1 MKGTFFSADFVK
13 HSDDSLRLLELNT
26 DTTIVESQIDDID
39 WGPLFNIIDTNNI
52 TELAVIHKPY
62 LHQDVVNH
70 LSASVI
76 ASASYITTMSMYEEN
91 IYSLYALSPDDSDS
105 KFILRLAYDEGAVF
119 DSSYCKDNIQA
130 LNLFTDYDS
139 GSLVTPYY
147 HSSSTAGDIRNTL
160 DNLINPANVPD
171 AVVKLNVG
179 NYRNPLKFYK
189 VGAGSSEA
197 SFDYTMTKATS
208 AAQPSTGRF
217 RLNNYTAQN
226 TATEIY
232 LNETDDNSS
241 SVSSFFTTLDSLT
254 SDIKGHIRI
263 SLKSDPSSYLEFS
276 IGDFTDNGEWWTIS
290 NLTNLGSSGNAP
302 FTNGDDIIITLVAGQ
317 SEDRWSNLV
326 SEIKDENT
334 IIQQFNYNSSAVS
347 SSKMSSIRSFNI
359 VYGSNLDIINLLD
372 YKVYSSFELP
382 TDLSSEYN
390 ASSASNLLDDKHYF
404 EFSTNFIKF
413 GLNGLYESH
422 SIYKADDS
430 VITLGQ
436 AAVGDSLKSYFISG
450 SPQVEQD
457 YIIKGWS
464 VSGSTLPS
472 GSYVTASSVV
482 FKDSTPIKHG
492 SLVELLIDDDPIYC
506 GTGKQF
512 LIYDSGSDEIRYELA
527 GYLNQDTH
535 YLVDVSGSIKD
546 ITEANFYL
554 TPDTLNIVELDLE
567 DTDTYIISGSTDIN
581 GAVSH
586 NAPCFVAGTKIETEF
601 GEKNIED
608 IDAGDIVLT
617 YNHATNETQ
626 YKEVR
631 QVCMCSKEKTVVYVF
646 DNNKTLEGTFDHP
659 LYCPEKGYV
668 SYKPNLTSEMYDL
681 VVEQIEIG
689 DKILTANNE
698 EITVIDMEESPVLK
712 TVYNL
717 KKVEDNHNF
726 FANGL
731 LAHNRCF
738 VAGTEVKLSNGD
750 TKNIEDIIPGDSI
763 ISFNE
768 DSKKKESREVTEV
781 NSFSSEHI
789 IKITLADGTVIS
801 STDDHPYY
809 VDGYKLASVDPD
821 STNADYDLP
830 DNVVQLSIGDFV
842 YNFEGDLIEISSIE
856 EIEGSVNTFIITV
869 DGNHNFYANSILV
882 HNK

>member
-189 VGAGSSEA
+189 IGQE
-197 SFDYTMTKATS
+197 D
-208 AAQPSTGRF
+208 Q
-217 RLNNYTAQN
+217 NN
-226 TATEIY
+226 
-232 LNETDDNSS
+232 S
-241 SVSSFFTTLDSLT
+241 
-254 SDIKGHIRI
+254 
-263 SLKSDPSSYLEFS
+263 
-276 IGDFTDNGEWWTIS
+276 
-290 NLTNLGSSGNAP
+290 
-302 FTNGDDIIITLVAGQ
+302 
-317 SEDRWSNLV
+317 DRWSNFV
-326 SEIKDENT
+326 SEIKDEDT

-512 LIYDSGSDEIRYELA
+512 LIYDSGSDQIRYELA

-689 DKILTANNE
+689 DNILTANNE
-698 EITVIDMEESPVLK
+698 EVTVIDMEESPVLK

-830 DNVVQLSIGDFV
+830 DDVIQLSIGDFV

>member
-26 DTTIVESQIDDID
+26 DTTIVDSEINDID
-39 WGPLFNIIDTNNI
+39 WSPLFNVLSTNNI
-52 TELAVIHKPY
+52 TNLAVIYKPY
-62 LHQDVVNH
+62 LHQGVVDH
-70 LSASVI
+70 LLAAVSSSAP
-76 ASASYITTMSMYEEN
+76 YITNVDTYEEN
-91 IYSLYALSPDDSDS
+91 IYSLYALSPDDADD

-119 DSSYCKDNIQA
+119 DSSYCKDNIQP
-130 LNLFTDYDS
+130 LKLFADYNS

-147 HSSSTAGDIRNTL
+147 YSSSAEEDVYNTL
-160 DNLINPANVPD
+160 EYNINPANIPD
-171 AVVKLNVG
+171 SVVKLNIS
-179 NYRNPLKFYK
+179 NYRDPLKFYK
-189 VGAGSSEA
+189 IGSESDTNENRWT
-197 SFDYTMTKATS
+197 SFI
-208 AAQPSTGRF
+208 
-217 RLNNYTAQN
+217 N
-226 TATEIY
+226 
-232 LNETDDNSS
+232 
-241 SVSSFFTTLDSLT
+241 
-254 SDIKGHIRI
+254 
-263 SLKSDPSSYLEFS
+263 
-276 IGDFTDNGEWWTIS
+276 
-290 NLTNLGSSGNAP
+290 
-302 FTNGDDIIITLVAGQ
+302 
-317 SEDRWSNLV
+317 
-326 SEIKDENT
+326 EIKDEGT
-334 IIQQFNYNSSAVS
+334 IIQQFNYNNSAVS
-347 SSKMSSIRSFNI
+347 GNKISSLRSFNI
-359 VYGSNLDIINLLD
+359 VYGNNLDVLNVLN
-372 YKVYSSFELP
+372 YKVYTSFELP
-382 TDLSSEYN
+382 ANLDGEYN
-390 ASSASNLLDDKHYF
+390 ASTTTNLLNDKHYF
-404 EFSTNFIKF
+404 EYSTNFIKF

-422 SIYKADDS
+422 SIYKTDDS
-430 VITLGQ
+430 VVTL
-436 AAVGDSLKSYFISG
+436 ADTAVGDSLKSYFISG

-464 VSGSTLPS
+464 ITGSSLPS

-512 LIYDSGSDEIRYELA
+512 LIYDSSSNVIRYELA
-527 GYLNQDTH
+527 GYLDQSNH

-601 GEKNIED
+601 GIKNIED
-608 IDAGDIVLT
+608 IDAGDTVLT

-631 QVCMCSKEKTVVYVF
+631 QVCMCSKEKTVVYIF

-659 LYCPEKGYV
+659 LYSPEKGYV

-689 DKILTANNE
+689 DKVLTAHNE
-698 EITVIDMEESPVLK
+698 EVTVIDMEESPVLK

-726 FANGL
+726 FANGI

-738 VAGTEVKLSNGD
+738 LAGTEVKLSNGD
-750 TKNIEDIIPGDSI
+750 TKNIEDIIPGDSV
-763 ISFNE
+763 ISLNE
-768 DSKKKESREVTEV
+768 DSLKKESGEVTEI
-781 NSFSSEHI
+781 NSFKSEHI
-789 IKITLADGTVIS
+789 IKLTLADGNIIK

-809 VDGYKLASVDPD
+809 VDGYKLASFDSD

-830 DNVVQLSIGDFV
+830 NDVIDLNAGDFV
-842 YNFEGDLIEISSIE
+842 YNFEGDLIEIVSIE
-856 EIEGSVNTFIITV
+856 EIDGEYDTYIITV

>member
-1 MKGTFFSADFVK
+1 MKGTFFSADFIK

-26 DTTIVESQIDDID
+26 DTTIVDSEINDID
-39 WGPLFNIIDTNNI
+39 WSPLFNVLSTNNI
-52 TELAVIHKPY
+52 TNLAVIYKPY
-62 LHQDVVNH
+62 LHQGVVDH
-70 LSASVI
+70 LLAAVSS
-76 ASASYITTMSMYEEN
+76 SASYITKVDTYEEN
-91 IYSLYALSPDDSDS
+91 IYSLYALSPDDADD

-119 DSSYCKDNIQA
+119 DSNYCKDNIQP
-130 LNLFTDYDS
+130 LNLFADYDS

-147 HSSSTAGDIRNTL
+147 YSSSAEDDIYNTL
-160 DNLINPANVPD
+160 EYNINPANIPD

-189 VGAGSSEA
+189 IGSESDTNEN
-197 SFDYTMTKATS
+197 
-208 AAQPSTGRF
+208 RW
-217 RLNNYTAQN
+217 NNFVN
-226 TATEIY
+226 
-232 LNETDDNSS
+232 
-241 SVSSFFTTLDSLT
+241 
-254 SDIKGHIRI
+254 
-263 SLKSDPSSYLEFS
+263 
-276 IGDFTDNGEWWTIS
+276 
-290 NLTNLGSSGNAP
+290 
-302 FTNGDDIIITLVAGQ
+302 
-317 SEDRWSNLV
+317 
-326 SEIKDENT
+326 EIKDEGT
-334 IIQQFNYNSSAVS
+334 IIQQFNYNNSAISGSKVS
-347 SSKMSSIRSFNI
+347 SVRSFNI
-359 VYGSNLDIINLLD
+359 VYGSNLDVLNVLN

-382 TDLSSEYN
+382 ENLDGEYN
-390 ASSASNLLDDKHYF
+390 ASTTTNLLNDKHYF
-404 EFSTNFIKF
+404 EYSTNFIKF

-422 SIYKADDS
+422 SIYKTDDS
-430 VITLGQ
+430 VVTLAD

-464 VSGSTLPS
+464 ITGSSLPS

-492 SLVELLIDDDPIYC
+492 SLVEVLIDDDPIYC

-512 LIYDSGSDEIRYELA
+512 LIYDSSSNVIRYELA
-527 GYLNQDTH
+527 GYLDQNNH

-546 ITEANFYL
+546 ISEANFYL

-601 GEKNIED
+601 GVKNIED
-608 IDAGDIVLT
+608 IDAGDTVLT

-631 QVCMCSKEKTVVYVF
+631 QVCMCSKEKTVVYIF

-689 DKILTANNE
+689 DKVLTANNE
-698 EITVIDMEESPVLK
+698 EVTVIDMEESPVLK

-726 FANGL
+726 FANGI

-738 VAGTEVKLSNGD
+738 LAGTEVKLSNGD
-750 TKNIEDIIPGDSI
+750 TKNIEDVIPGDSV

-768 DSKKKESREVTEV
+768 ESLKKESGEVTEI
-781 NSFSSEHI
+781 NSFKSEHI
-789 IKITLADGTVIS
+789 IKVTLADGSIIK

-809 VDGYKLASVDPD
+809 VDGYKLASFDSD

-830 DNVVQLSIGDFV
+830 NDVIDLNVGDFV
-842 YNFEGDLIEISSIE
+842 YNFEGDLIEVVSIE
-856 EIEGSVNTFIITV
+856 EIDGEYDTFIITV

>member
-39 WGPLFNIIDTNNI
+39 WSPLFNIIDTNNI

-62 LHQDVVNH
+62 LHQDVVDH

-130 LNLFTDYDS
+130 LNLFTDYNS

-171 AVVKLNVG
+171 AVVKLNEG

-189 VGAGSSEA
+189 IGQE
-197 SFDYTMTKATS
+197 D
-208 AAQPSTGRF
+208 Q
-217 RLNNYTAQN
+217 NN
-226 TATEIY
+226 
-232 LNETDDNSS
+232 S
-241 SVSSFFTTLDSLT
+241 
-254 SDIKGHIRI
+254 
-263 SLKSDPSSYLEFS
+263 
-276 IGDFTDNGEWWTIS
+276 
-290 NLTNLGSSGNAP
+290 
-302 FTNGDDIIITLVAGQ
+302 
-317 SEDRWSNLV
+317 DRWSNFV
-326 SEIKDENT
+326 SEIKDEDT

-512 LIYDSGSDEIRYELA
+512 LIYDSGSDQIRYELA

-689 DKILTANNE
+689 DNILTANNE
-698 EITVIDMEESPVLK
+698 EVTVIDMEESPVLK

-830 DNVVQLSIGDFV
+830 DDVIQLSTGDFV